1 MRIIA
6 DIISYITIV
15 QAFFFVFALD
25 YFIAKKKIRRL
36 FKIFLNLSEVMF
48 AVLLGILPSWLISI
62 NYNVNRDDILLI
74 MVILDILISK
84 IAVNLLIKFG
94 IKIPDFED

>member
-62 NYNVNRDDILLI
+62 NYNVNRDDILLS

>member
-1 MRIIA
+1 MRIIVN
-6 DIISYITIV
+6 IISYITIV
-15 QAFFFVFALD
+15 QAFFFVFALN

-74 MVILDILISK
+74 MVILDIVISK